1 MKSSRKKSENI
12 LKYQCSPGPDLLCL
26 VAAKESESILL
37 SENIGVIRV
46 CEFHPDYVNIKVMTS
61 LDLIEQLVYENEIR
75 VSSISNFLDEIKLYE
90 RETGHKFSKKRL
102 EECVKRVENS
112 FL

>member
-1 MKSSRKKSENI
+1 
-12 LKYQCSPGPDLLCL
+12 
-26 VAAKESESILL
+26 
-37 SENIGVIRV
+37 
-46 CEFHPDYVNIKVMTS
+46 MTS